1 MGKPI
6 NYEVKYNEIYGY
18 YRDFS
23 KSIKTICE
31 VNNHIS
37 LNDKNVTNFDCKQE
51 ISNDNDIENKINDGL
66 CDNQLNND
74 LISVYNKDNIF
85 INKKEKKY
93 NYFHKIY
100 NKDIIYYNMRY
111 KSIIYQIQAY
121 GNAL

>member
-31 VNNHIS
+31 INNHNS
-37 LNDKNVTNFDCKQE
+37 LNDKNIINFESKQE
-51 ISNDNDIENKINDGL
+51 ILNENDIENKINDKL
-66 CDNQLNND
+66 CNNQLNND
-74 LISVYNKDNIF
+74 NNVF
-85 INKKEKKY
+85 INEKKKKY

-100 NKDIIYYNMRY
+100 NKDIIYYNIGY
-111 KSIIYQIQAY
+111 KSIIYQIQEY
-121 GNAL
+121 GNSL